1 MIPQVL
7 LFNIKG
13 EKLKKIK
20 MLSAVLKIK
29 AVEISP
35 DDFAQTLGA
44 LSGLEEKTGIRQESA
59 FSEEML
65 VMVHFSR
72 AHMNAFLGGFKRN
85 KIPTIALKAM
95 LTPTN
100 TGWSANRLFEEI
112 SAEQKAMQK
121 GEKLHK

>member
-29 AVEISP
+29 AAEISS

-44 LSGLEEKTGIRQESA
+44 LSGLDKKTDIQQESP
-59 FSEEML
+59 FSDEML
-65 VMVHFSR
+65 VMVNFSR
-72 AHMNAFLGGFKRN
+72 AHMDAFLGGFKRN
-85 KIPTIALKAM
+85 KIPPVALKVRRVEHNV
-95 LTPTN
+95 P
-100 TGWSANRLFEEI
+100 
-112 SAEQKAMQK
+112 KA
-121 GEKLHK
+121 